1 MGLRERQEAAPRQA
15 VDMMVQ
21 VQRVLVVGTAG
32 SGKTTVA
39 GNLARISGLPHIELD
54 ALRYERDWR
63 EVPVEAF
70 QSLVESITITDCW
83 IIDGNYAAVR
93 ELTWNRAQLVVWLDY
108 PLPVVLRR
116 LVIRTLRRLFA
127 GTNTDDRNPERIG
140 RLLGRHSILL
150 WALRSHSPLRQ
161 EYKIAASTPRPSNV
175 RISRHRSTAETK
187 AWLDSLEKMAAP
199 SPGLVLP

>member
-1 MGLRERQEAAPRQA
+1 MEG
-15 VDMMVQ
+15 

-39 GNLARISGLPHIELD
+39 RELATLSGLPHSELD
-54 ALRYERDWR
+54 DLRYERDWR

-70 QSLVESITITDCW
+70 CSAVESVTAADRW

-93 ELTWNRAQLVVWLDY
+93 ELAWSRAQLVVWLDY

-127 GTNTDDRNPERIG
+127 RSDEDEGNPEQIG
-140 RLLGRHSILL
+140 RLLGRRSILL
-150 WALRSHSPLRQ
+150 WALRSHAPLRQ
-161 EYKIAASTPRPSNV
+161 EYEIAASTPRPNDAH
-175 RISRHRSTAETK
+175 ISRHRSPAETR
-187 AWLDSLEKMAAP
+187 AWLDLLEKRARP
-199 SPGLVLP
+199 SPGLFL